1 MSVDYL
7 TMMMP
12 ETLEMEALPP
22 AVVAEILQKVEKK
35 KSFWQKHHGLL
46 KQVVIRKK
54 RGMSVM
60 NCKSLVLL
68 RSYAFSAL
76 ICVNLIL
83 GLDWDFQQWHC
94 PKLKKNLGLN

>member
-54 RGMSVM
+54 KERNVC
-60 NCKSLVLL
+60 NEL
-68 RSYAFSAL
+68 
-76 ICVNLIL
+76 
-83 GLDWDFQQWHC
+83 
-94 PKLKKNLGLN
+94 

>member
-1 MSVDYL
+1 
-7 TMMMP
+7 MMMP

-46 KQVVIRKK
+46 KQVVIRKKK

-94 PKLKKNLGLN
+94 PKLKKNLVLN

>member
-1 MSVDYL
+1 
-7 TMMMP
+7 MMMP

-46 KQVVIRKK
+46 KQVHSNTGKK
-54 RGMSVM
+54 ERGMSVM
-60 NCKSLVLL
+60 NSKSLVLL

-94 PKLKKNLGLN
+94 PKLKKNLVLN